1 VLGQTARNQITDLF
15 DKPRLIALRGSDS
28 PFVFAWD
35 QDVVACL
42 LLALEEGREGVFNVA
57 GDGAL
62 GMREIAARLGKP
74 CVELPAWL
82 IAGALA
88 LLKPLGLSQYG
99 PEQVRFLRYRPVL
112 DNRRLK
118 EVFGYTPRLT
128 SSETFDLYRRARSRS
143 GAA

>member
-1 VLGQTARNQITDLF
+1 MRSFGEIKHDYRFTDE
-15 DKPRLIALRGSDS
+15 DERR
-28 PFVFAWD
+28 
-35 QDVVACL
+35 
-42 LLALEEGREGVFNVA
+42 
-57 GDGAL
+57 
-62 GMREIAARLGKP
+62 
-74 CVELPAWL
+74 
-82 IAGALA
+82 LA